1 MDKIQAH
8 EEKLHSYLV
17 NNLKKIEGISLIGT
31 AAKKSCLQS
40 FLIKDIH
47 PHDVGSILDNEG
59 VAIRTGHHCAMPV
72 MDFYGI
78 SGTARASLGLY
89 SNEDDI
95 DRLIAAIRKTKKI
108 FKI

>member
-1 MDKIQAH
+1 
-8 EEKLHSYLV
+8 
-17 NNLKKIEGISLIGT
+17 
-31 AAKKSCLQS
+31 
-40 FLIKDIH
+40 
-47 PHDVGSILDNEG
+47 
-59 VAIRTGHHCAMPV
+59 MPV

-95 DRLIAAIRKTKKI
+95 DRLIAAIKKTKKI